1 MDGGKETRKGGGDTD
16 IIQECRSQLCGE
28 RLSKETQQDFA
39 TKHLGFV
46 DEVDE
51 ACGIGTVS
59 PEKSG
64 HKRKYC
70 SRKTKRKNVLR
81 SMEMDRSATKDAIG

>member
-1 MDGGKETRKGGGDTD
+1 MWGKTIQGDSTRFCD
-16 IIQECRSQLCGE
+16 EAL
-28 RLSKETQQDFA
+28 
-39 TKHLGFV
+39 LGFV